1 VGVTVVCVVCLST
14 TKVIIHYIKVE
25 RKLIGKYTCSQEL
38 SDNGCL
44 EWPRTLTKEN
54 KMAKGLKIA
63 HERDDGT
70 LVDQRISNAVL
81 QGAVGG
87 IPQWITGAGVRT
99 LKVQF
104 RDVDG
109 VLHSNGYIITQ
120 KGSTTFLVANA
131 VGAVEGATHSNA
143 SVTVATLA
151 SGADATTGVPAA
163 TASTCS
169 IVGYT
174 TANAA
179 FYDTRITNKYVY
191 DGSTKMAYRHAATQ
205 VATSDWANVV
215 VH

>member
-1 VGVTVVCVVCLST
+1 
-14 TKVIIHYIKVE
+14 
-25 RKLIGKYTCSQEL
+25 
-38 SDNGCL
+38 
-44 EWPRTLTKEN
+44 
-54 KMAKGLKIA
+54 MAKGLKIA
-63 HERDDGT
+63 HERSDGT
-70 LVDQRISNAVL
+70 LVDQRISNVVL

-87 IPQWITGAGVRT
+87 IPQWITLEGVRT

-104 RDVDG
+104 RDDSG
-109 VLHSNGYIITQ
+109 ILHTNAYIISQ
-120 KGSTTFLVANA
+120 KGATTFLVANA

-143 SVTVATLA
+143 SVTTCTLA
-151 SGADATTGVPAA
+151 AGADATTGAPPA

-179 FYDTRITNKYVY
+179 FYASRITNKYVY

-205 VATSDWANVV
+205 VATSEWANVV